1 MTKYYKL
8 PCEFQNIKN
17 KCLHPPPLKN
27 LREKFRK
34 KQKKNNF
41 RPAYGKLRF
50 SSDTEWPLKRSTKKV
65 WVRAFFGELEN
76 LRFSRPV
83 IVAVNWLSSYFRHP
97 SQSNGYTYEQ
107 IMFHEELGFD

>member
-34 KQKKNNF
+34 KQKKKQF
-41 RPAYGKLRF
+41 PARLR
-50 SSDTEWPLKRSTKKV
+50 EIKV
-65 WVRAFFGELEN
+65 FKWYWMTA
-76 LRFSRPV
+76 
-83 IVAVNWLSSYFRHP
+83 
-97 SQSNGYTYEQ
+97 
-107 IMFHEELGFD
+107 